1 MQTNTAEILKPS
13 ETKLSQTKLSK
24 TKLPETKL
32 SKTKPP
38 KTKPPKTNLPK
49 TILSKENL
57 PKENLP
63 KENLPNKELEYFTRL
78 LKNGIYK
85 ELHSKQLLSK
95 EQLCLLL
102 EQGLETRTLDN
113 PGKRR

>member
-13 ETKLSQTKLSK
+13 ETNLSHTKLSQTK
-24 TKLPETKL
+24 TPTTKL
-32 SKTKPP
+32 SQTKTPAAKLP
-38 KTKPPKTNLPK
+38 KTK
-49 TILSKENL
+49 LSKENL
-57 PKENLP
+57 PT
-63 KENLPNKELEYFTRL
+63 KELEYFTRL

-102 EQGLETRTLDN
+102 EQGLETRTLDS

>member
-63 KENLPNKELEYFTRL
+63 NKELEYFTRL

>member
-63 KENLPNKELEYFTRL
+63 NKELEYFTRL

-85 ELHSKQLLSK
+85 ELHSKRLLSK